1 MGSLPAMTPA
11 ERMRRAQHKR
21 EKLLAFLSSE
31 GWTDLKTAGL
41 LLDVTPKS
49 LSRLFLKMQAEGL
62 LAREEISL
70 GTSKTVIWG
79 ITATGIVCCN
89 SAEIDAA
96 EHQLGRLR
104 GANLPHH
111 LGIQQL
117 RIKAERAGWTNWK
130 PGRLFYKTGLPVVP
144 DAVAT
149 DPAGIITAIELERN
163 VKSAARRAE
172 VLSGH
177 VMCMVKNTGRECSTF
192 LTDVVIH
199 NACKR
204 YTCRRNTSKR
214 LQETR
219 NLQTH
224 TASVSGFVALN
235 ISQRRFNVWAT
246 YGF

>member
-79 ITATGIVCCN
+79 ITSTGIVCCN

-177 VMCMVKNTGRECSTF
+177 VMCMVKKHWQRVQYVSDGRCNTQ
-192 LTDVVIH
+192 
-199 NACKR
+199 
-204 YTCRRNTSKR
+204 R
-214 LQETR
+214 LQ
-219 NLQTH
+219 
-224 TASVSGFVALN
+224 ALYM
-235 ISQRRFNVWAT
+235 SQKHIKTPAGNTEFTDAHRKRFRFCSFEHFAKEV
-246 YGF
+246 